1 VMGRKRVLVTG
12 STGFIGLHLV
22 RDLLRRG
29 HEVACLVRGASRRR
43 SLEGLKIIPIPG
55 DYSRLETL
63 LAAVREKDWVFH
75 LGGVIK
81 ADDWDT
87 YYQANTVGTRNLL
100 EACSAEVSGKPRL
113 IYVSSIAAS
122 GPSPPGVIKRESD
135 PCKPINFYGESKRR
149 AEEVCREY
157 ADRLPIVIVRP
168 PNVLGY
174 GQKDLYRVMRLIKR
188 RIQPRLGLRERRTSI
203 CFIKDLVGAL
213 ILAAE
218 SDRSPG
224 ETYFVTNDEKISW
237 VEMLDTIAQYL
248 DRSRG
253 VIHIPYRMMIFLA
266 GLSRGVAR
274 MTGTSPLIS
283 RDWIENPRLYDFLYS
298 SEKIQRELGFRPHV
312 KWEAGVR
319 EIIEHYRKDDLL

>member
-1 VMGRKRVLVTG
+1 MKGRKRVLVTG

-22 RDLLRRG
+22 RALLRRG
-29 HEVACLVRGASRRR
+29 HEVACLVRGDSRRGI
-43 SLEGLKIIPIPG
+43 LDGLKIIQVPG
-55 DYSRLETL
+55 DYFRPETL
-63 LAAVREKDWVFH
+63 LAAVREKDWIFH

-87 YYQANTVGTRNLL
+87 YYQVNTVGTRNLV

-122 GPSPPGVIKRESD
+122 GPSPPDRLKRESD
-135 PCKPINFYGESKRR
+135 PCMPINFYGESKRR
-149 AEEVCREY
+149 GEEACREY
-157 ADRLPIVIVRP
+157 ADRIPIVIVRP

-203 CFIKDLVGAL
+203 CFIEDLVDAL

-237 VEMLDTIAQYL
+237 VEMLDTIAQNL

-266 GLSRGVAR
+266 GLSRAVAR
-274 MTGTSPLIS
+274 MTGSSPMLN

-298 SEKIQRELGFRPHV
+298 SAKIQRELGFRPQV
-312 KWEAGVR
+312 KWEAGVE
-319 EIIEHYRKDDLL
+319 EIIEHYRKDGLL